1 MRPER
6 RLGPSGRWGSCGRAS
21 QAGVIGIVMA
31 MLVGVA
37 VLSTHSAIFSART
50 ITVRGASHLSE
61 AEILVRSGIHPGTNV
76 FYLDTAAARDRL
88 VADPWVA
95 SASVAR
101 SLPSTVV
108 ITIHEVRPVGVTANA
123 QAPMLLAQD
132 GTTLGSPPPGTR
144 LPVVG
149 TAGDGSIRDVTEA
162 LGAMTPSLLARVATA
177 AVAADG
183 SITLAL
189 RDGVSVSYGDGGD
202 AYRKAQALRS
212 VLTWAANQPI
222 GVESIDVSSPGVPTA
237 RLRGTTSA
245 TAIAPPSPTRS
256 PSSTPSP

>member
-1 MRPER
+1 MRSDLRPW
-6 RLGPSGRWGSCGRAS
+6 LSGRWGAYSRVS
-21 QAGVIGIVMA
+21 QAAVIGIIVA

-37 VLSTHSAIFSART
+37 VLSTHSAIFAART
-50 ITVRGASHLSE
+50 ITVRGAAHLSE
-61 AEILVRSGIHPGTNV
+61 TDILRRSGVHPGTNV
-76 FYLDTAAARDRL
+76 FYLDTAAAEDRL

-95 SASVAR
+95 SATVVR
-101 SLPSTVV
+101 SLPSTVL

-132 GTTLGSPPPGTR
+132 GTILGSPPPGTR

-149 TAGDGSIRDVTEA
+149 MAGEASVRDVAAA
-162 LGAMTPSLLARVATA
+162 LGAMAPSLLARVATA

-183 SITLAL
+183 SITLTL
-189 RDGVSVSYGDGGD
+189 RGGVSVTYGDARD

-212 VLTWAANQPI
+212 VLTWARNQPI
-222 GVESIDVSSPGVPTA
+222 SVESIDVSSPGVPTA

-245 TAIAPPSPTRS
+245 TAIAPPSL
-256 PSSTPSP
+256 TPSPSATPSP